1 MAANLEAVM
10 LDAKDYANKV
20 RDSLPVDRIYLF
32 GSYAK
37 GTATELSGVD
47 IAVFLPIFRR
57 KRGLILNSCC

>member
-20 RDSLPVDRIYLF
+20 RCSLPIDKIYLF

-37 GTATELSGVD
+37 GTATELSDVD
-47 IAVFLPIFRR
+47 TAVFLPTFRR
-57 KRGLILNSCC
+57 KHGLILNSCY